1 MRSIFYPILYPILA
15 FVTVLAA
22 QGVAAADDGLDTP
35 YIAPKLMLGFG
46 GGTDV
51 DFNSD
56 SVLDAVDNEADLDP
70 SYGIGIA
77 GFNPMGLFALGGQLS
92 LISWGPD
99 APNTSRSLFFEISA
113 LPQLNLALAIV
124 EVFLNVPIG
133 LTVDFADDDA
143 YGPGNKVSTGL
154 GYHLGLML
162 GARVGLGDLGV
173 LAEIGFI
180 HRAFSHEVENELIME
195 SWDVDMELDQAALN
209 VGVYF

>member
-1 MRSIFYPILYPILA
+1 MNRFVFAIIALGCLLA
-15 FVTVLAA
+15 VH
-22 QGVAAADDGLDTP
+22 GRAAADDGLDTP

-56 SVLDAVDNEADLDP
+56 SVLGAIDESSDDPDLEP
-70 SYGIGIA
+70 SYGVGIA
-77 GFNPMGLFALGGQLS
+77 GFNPMGLFALGGQLA

-99 APNTSRSLFFEISA
+99 APNTSRSLFFELSA

-124 EVFLNVPIG
+124 EVYLNVPIG

-143 YGPGNKVSTGL
+143 YGPGNTVHTGL
-154 GYHLGLML
+154 GYHLGFMV
-162 GARVGLGDLGV
+162 GARVGLGDMGL

-180 HRAFSHEVENELIME
+180 HRAFSHEVEDNASME
-195 SWDVDMELDQAALN
+195 TTDVDMELDQAALN

>member
-1 MRSIFYPILYPILA
+1 MRNLVSVSCLVAALLA
-15 FVTVLAA
+15 LH
-22 QGVAAADDGLDTP
+22 GVAAADDGLDTP

-56 SVLDAVDNEADLDP
+56 SVLGAIDNEESLEP

-92 LISWGPD
+92 LISWGED
-99 APNTSRSLFFEISA
+99 REEASRSLFFEVSA

-124 EVFLNVPIG
+124 EVYLNVPIG
-133 LTVDFADDDA
+133 LTVDFADDEA

-154 GYHLGLML
+154 GYHLGFMV
-162 GARVGLGDLGV
+162 GARVGLGDLGL
-173 LAEIGFI
+173 LAEVGFI
-180 HRAFSHEVENELIME
+180 HRAFSHEVENELTMMT
-195 SWDVDMELDQAALN
+195 WDVDMELDQAALN

>member
-1 MRSIFYPILYPILA
+1 MRAYVALSA
-15 FVTVLAA
+15 LAA
-22 QGVAAADDGLDTP
+22 MLMVTSRAAADDGLDTP
-35 YIAPKLMLGFG
+35 YVAPKLMLGFG

-51 DFNSD
+51 DFNAD
-56 SVLDAVDNEADLDP
+56 SVLGAIDESSDDPDLEP

-99 APNTSRSLFFEISA
+99 APNTSRSIFFEVSA

-124 EVFLNVPIG
+124 EVYLNVPIG

-154 GYHLGLML
+154 GYHLGFMV
-162 GARVGLGDLGV
+162 GARVGLGDLGL

-180 HRAFSHEVENELIME
+180 HRAFSHEVENELSMMTY
-195 SWDVDMELDQAALN
+195 DVDMELDQAALN